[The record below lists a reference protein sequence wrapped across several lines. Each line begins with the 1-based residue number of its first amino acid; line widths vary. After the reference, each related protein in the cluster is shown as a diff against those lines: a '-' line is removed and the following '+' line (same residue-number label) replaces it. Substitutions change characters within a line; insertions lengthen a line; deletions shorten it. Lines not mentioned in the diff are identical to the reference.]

1 MYVITVAQRLW
12 YFDQS
17 KGISDLCVVFDDV
30 QPQVVCADWPDASL
44 YQVSLTGDTLY
55 QTIAP
60 GVMVQRVSSTPTDP
74 HTMVLAGGDDP
85 EYWWSVMTKHTTR
98 WTRLSNHSLGGY
110 PEDIT
115 LNQDREVI
123 ILLCTVSYY
132 WTIII
137 ITIMLMLYIISG
149 MMLCTC
155 SYDIIL

>member
-12 YFDQS
+12 HVGQGKD
-17 KGISDLCVVFDDV
+17 ISDVCVVYDDV
-30 QPQVVCADWPDASL
+30 QPQVLYIDWPDASL

-85 EYWWSVMTKHTTR
+85 EYWWSVMTKHTIR
-98 WTRLSNHSLGGY
+98 WTRLSNHSLGGA
-110 PEDIT
+110 PQDIT

-123 ILLCTVSYY
+123 ILLRTVSYHY
-132 WTIII
+132 Y
-137 ITIMLMLYIISG
+137 M
-149 MMLCTC
+149 
-155 SYDIIL
+155 

>member
-1 MYVITVAQRLW
+1 MYVITVAQRHW
-12 YFDQS
+12 HVDQD
-17 KGISDLCVVFDDV
+17 KGISDVCIVYDDV
-30 QPQVVCADWPDASL
+30 QPQVLYTGWDDSL
-44 YQVSLTGDTLY
+44 YQVSLAGDTLH
-55 QTIAP
+55 QTTAP
-60 GVMVQRVSSTPTDP
+60 GVMVQYVSSTPTDP
-74 HTMVLAGGDDP
+74 HTMVLIGGDDP